1 MILLWIKIFH
11 FRQLI
16 MIDDSRVSLDFN
28 SIRLYYIIV
37 FKMLLVLPIH
47 FPYRLCHSLLIPI
60 ILARLTRNPE
70 LFKPLD
76 QHRLVWFQTS
86 LGCKVRDPQLLYYC

>member
-1 MILLWIKIFH
+1 
-11 FRQLI
+11 
-16 MIDDSRVSLDFN
+16 
-28 SIRLYYIIV
+28 
-37 FKMLLVLPIH
+37 MLLFLLIQ
-47 FPYRLCHSLLIPI
+47 FPYRLFQTLHILII
-60 ILARLTRNPE
+60 VTRLIRNPE